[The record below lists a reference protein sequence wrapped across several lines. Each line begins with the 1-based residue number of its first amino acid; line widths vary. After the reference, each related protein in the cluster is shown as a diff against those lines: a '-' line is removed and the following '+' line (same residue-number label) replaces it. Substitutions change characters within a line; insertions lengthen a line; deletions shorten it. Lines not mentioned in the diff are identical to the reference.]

1 MAARVLRDAVSYAV
15 FLSRIDFPRML
26 APGEPRRRWRRKAC
40 ASFGVTKAS
49 PERGG
54 APVRRLGRRG
64 FAAGAHKAA
73 GKPLRHGFAVPP
85 PLSGEARALSFL
97 SAQAPWQA
105 FQPIESPC
113 RRVGDTLQCQF
124 SDGKQ
129 RIVNVARNNKSPHT
143 CRRKRKSRNHWFLA
157 AFCPLCRRGQS
168 GSRQSAKLTP
178 NND

>member
-1 MAARVLRDAVSYAV
+1 MA
-15 FLSRIDFPRML
+15 RIDTLFSSVELTSLVCDSPPPRCSL
-26 APGEPRRRWRRKAC
+26 RRRLVRRSRKPEPLLKGEVPQSADWGGEVQRRKLAQ
-40 ASFGVTKAS
+40 
-49 PERGG
+49 GG
-54 APVRRLGRRG
+54 GR
-64 FAAGAHKAA
+64 
-73 GKPLRHGFAVPP
+73 PLRHGFAVPP
-85 PLSGEARALSFL
+85 PLSGEAGAFSFL

-113 RRVGDTLQCQF
+113 RRVGDTLQCQC

-129 RIVNVARNNKSPHT
+129 RIVNVARNNKSPYT